1 MERKMLSIK
10 LQDRVRN
17 EEIHRRSKV
26 TDALGYIA
34 KMKCK
39 WAGHVSR
46 VQDNRWTIRCTEW
59 SPRGKKQEQWKQ
71 WRDNVVGQSGKC
83 WMRGAKHRGRW
94 REMTEGYIQQWM
106 DTAS

>member
-1 MERKMLSIK
+1 MLSIK

-34 KMKCK
+34 KKYK

-46 VQDNRWTIRCTEW
+46 LQDNRWTIRCTEW
-59 SPRGKKQEQWKQ
+59 SPRGKKQRATSEAVE
-71 WRDNVVGQSGKC
+71 R
-83 WMRGAKHRGRW
+83 
-94 REMTEGYIQQWM
+94 
-106 DTAS
+106 